1 METKTTWVQV
11 RVTPEEKKQ
20 ILELTRVTGETASD
34 IVREELQKRIA
45 EEGINKD
52 MAVAK

>member
-1 METKTTWVQV
+1 MERKKTWVQV

-20 ILELTRVTGETASD
+20 ILELSRVTGETTSD
-34 IVREELQKRIA
+34 IVREELQRRIA
-45 EEGINKD
+45 EEIGKKD